1 MEVLS
6 QIRFLWGGT
15 RVKVLKV
22 LWGLL
27 VDDISLASILIM
39 ALILSVLAVVAQ
51 QVHLAAYII
60 WIGLLVSLWVSV
72 EHQLKQK
79 LKK

>member
-6 QIRFLWGGT
+6 QIQFLWGGT
-15 RVKVLKV
+15 KVKVLQV

-27 VDDISLASILIM
+27 VDDIRLASILIL
-39 ALILSVLAVVAQ
+39 ALMLSVSAVVVHR
-51 QVHLAAYII
+51 VHLAAYII